1 MEEKENYKEL
11 LEVASIII
19 EKNLAYEDF
28 DKVISEIKKIK
39 PNLSEDEIIEAINVA
54 KRLLFKEE
62 YLTEDIKKELKLW
75 DNID

>member
-1 MEEKENYKEL
+1 MEEKENNKEV

-19 EKNLAYEDF
+19 EKNLAYEDI

-39 PNLSEDEIIEAINVA
+39 PNLSEGEIIEAINVA
-54 KRLLFKEE
+54 KRLLFKKE

>member
-1 MEEKENYKEL
+1 MEEKENKEV

-19 EKNLAYEDF
+19 EKNLAYKDF

-39 PNLSEDEIIEAINVA
+39 PNLSESEIIEAINVA
-54 KRLLFKEE
+54 KRLLFKPE
-62 YLTEDIKKELKLW
+62 YLTDEIKKELKLW

>member
-1 MEEKENYKEL
+1 MEEKENNKEV
-11 LEVASIII
+11 LEAASIII
-19 EKNLAYEDF
+19 EKNLAYKDF

-39 PNLSEDEIIEAINVA
+39 PNLSESEIIEAINVA
-54 KRLLFKEE
+54 KRLLFKPE

>member
-1 MEEKENYKEL
+1 MEEKENNKEV

-39 PNLSEDEIIEAINVA
+39 PNISENEIIEAINVA

-62 YLTEDIKKELKLW
+62 YLTEDIKKELRLW
-75 DNID
+75 DNVD

>member
-1 MEEKENYKEL
+1 MEEKENKEV
-11 LEVASIII
+11 LEVASILI

-28 DKVISEIKKIK
+28 NKVISEIKKIK
-39 PNLSEDEIIEAINVA
+39 PNLSESEIIEAINVA
-54 KRLLFKEE
+54 KRFLFKPE

>member
-1 MEEKENYKEL
+1 MEEKENNKEV

-39 PNLSEDEIIEAINVA
+39 PNLSKSEIIEAINVA

-75 DNID
+75 DNVD